1 MGGLKYTVPPFTK
14 CGVSKGEGAEVSPS
28 EARVKAAE
36 SGTCTGPQDGPREVE
51 RTRSA
56 TSPRKVGDCS
66 LATFR
71 TSAIFENDRV
81 QAEVLAQC

>member
-1 MGGLKYTVPPFTK
+1 MVQEYRILQ
-14 CGVSKGEGAEVSPS
+14 A
-28 EARVKAAE
+28 
-36 SGTCTGPQDGPREVE
+36 VE
-51 RTRSA
+51 LPGSA
-56 TSPRKVGDCS
+56 TSPYKVGDRS

>member
-1 MGGLKYTVPPFTK
+1 MPLGSNKLP
-14 CGVSKGEGAEVSPS
+14 SKSRV
-28 EARVKAAE
+28 EAAGKRKMTPTDVVANMAQ
-36 SGTCTGPQDGPREVE
+36 GHRMLQAVE
-51 RTRSA
+51 LPRSA
-56 TSPRKVGDCS
+56 TSPRKVGDSS

>member
-1 MGGLKYTVPPFTK
+1 MLQAVELPR
-14 CGVSKGEGAEVSPS
+14 SN
-28 EARVKAAE
+28 
-36 SGTCTGPQDGPREVE
+36 TG
-51 RTRSA
+51 
-56 TSPRKVGDCS
+56 PRKVGDSS